1 MLSYGYF
8 FYFQFYSKLRF
19 IPAKEKVSKG
29 NGTWV
34 KCRGNRDLVSKSPFP
49 GSCTVCMQF
58 LQKQTMSMK
67 GLLPGPCWGF
77 SSFET
82 ECPRFFLRT
91 AYVIS
96 FWLTRSKLP
105 DTRRAVLNV
114 KYIVCTDNAGTEC
127 YVITGK
133 NLHQSRRMHTLKSQ
147 ILAQDPTGN

>member
-1 MLSYGYF
+1 MYDSSCKALNTIKNNGIKKSFQNMLSYGYF
-8 FYFQFYSKLRF
+8 FYFQFYSKLWF

-34 KCRGNRDLVSKSPFP
+34 KCRENRDPVSKSPFP
-49 GSCTVCMQF
+49 GSCTACMQF

-67 GLLPGPCWGF
+67 GLLPGLFWDF

-96 FWLTRSKLP
+96 LCLTCSKLP
-105 DTRRAVLNV
+105 DTRRAVLNI
-114 KYIVCTDNAGTEC
+114 K
-127 YVITGK
+127 
-133 NLHQSRRMHTLKSQ
+133 
-147 ILAQDPTGN
+147 